1 MSTKPAL
8 RPLDFQPVIYEGEQ
22 MWYLRDPFRLTEF
35 QLIMPQGL
43 AQMLPLLDG
52 TRDMATLHTD
62 FCTLVGEPVPYS
74 IVEQAMAQLDKAL
87 LLENERSQS
96 ALAAE
101 LATFREQPFR
111 PPALAGIS
119 YPADPHELSA
129 QFATY
134 APQDNLNGQMSWS
147 GRGVI
152 SPHIDYMR
160 GGPVYAQVWQRA
172 AGAVAGADLVL
183 IFGTDHNG
191 ADSLITL
198 TGQAY
203 ATPFGVLPA
212 APDIVEQLAAAY
224 GPVDAYAEEL
234 NHRDEHSVELSA
246 VWLHYWF
253 NQLGREPCPVIPILC
268 GSFAPFVWNGDHPAN
283 YAPLNRLIAT
293 LREVTAGK
301 RVLAVASVDFAHVGP
316 NFGDGFVMDAGR
328 RRQIQ
333 AHDKSLLAAIA
344 DGDHARFYAEIAAI
358 KDRNRI
364 CGFSS
369 IYTLLR
375 YLEDPA
381 GTAPGGVEVA
391 YDQCPADAQ
400 NHSLVSIC
408 GYLLN

>member
-22 MWYLRDPFRLTEF
+22 MWFLRDPLKLTEY
-35 QLIMPQGL
+35 QLFMSHGL
-43 AQMLPLLDG
+43 AQLLPLLDG
-52 TRDMATLHTD
+52 TRDVATLHAD
-62 FCTLVGEPVPYS
+62 FCLRVGEPVDLTV
-74 IVEQAMAQLDKAL
+74 VEQALVQLDKAL
-87 LLENERSQS
+87 LLENERSWS
-96 ALAAE
+96 ALAEE
-101 LATFREQPFR
+101 LAAYRAQPFR

-119 YPADPHELSA
+119 YPADPDELKN

-134 APQDNLNGQMSWS
+134 AGKFSLNGQVPWS
-147 GRGVI
+147 GRGII

-160 GGPVYAQVWQRA
+160 GGPVYARVWQQA
-172 AGAVAGADLVL
+172 AAAVVEADLVL

-191 ADSLITL
+191 AEDLITL
-198 TGQAY
+198 THQAY

-212 APDIVEQLAAAY
+212 APDMVDQLAAAY
-224 GPVDAYAEEL
+224 GEEAAFAEEL

-253 NQLGREPCPVIPILC
+253 EQLGREPCPVIPILC
-268 GSFAPFVWNGDHPAN
+268 GSFAPFVHNGGHPAE
-283 YAPLNRLIAT
+283 YAPLNRLVAALKEI
-293 LREVTAGK
+293 TAGK

-316 NFGDGFVMDAGR
+316 NFGDPFVMDATR
-328 RRQIQ
+328 RTNLLAQ
-333 AHDKSLLAAIA
+333 DKRLLAAISA
-344 DGDHARFYAEIAAI
+344 GDHARFYSEIAAI
-358 KDRNRI
+358 QDRNRI

-369 IYTLLR
+369 IYTMLR
-375 YLEDPA
+375 FLEESA
-381 GTAPGGVEVA
+381 GTPPGGREVA